1 MPTADPT
8 TLLIQWRSG
17 DRAALDALFPVVYE
31 DLRRRAHGILRH
43 ESPGHTLS
51 TTALVHESYLK
62 LIDGDRLP
70 VQDRAHFL
78 AVAARAMR
86 QVLVSYARRHQAAKR
101 GGGILPVELDEG
113 ALSRADAGA
122 DRMLELDRALE
133 KLAGVD
139 ERLARTVEM
148 RFFGGMT
155 VEEIAQAQDRASST
169 VKLDWQKAKGW
180 LAGELE

>member
-8 TLLIQWRSG
+8 TLLMQWRNG
-17 DRAALDALFPVVYE
+17 DRAALDALFPVIYE
-31 DLRRRAHGILRH
+31 DLRRRARGILRH

-70 VQDRAHFL
+70 VHDRAHFL

-86 QVLVSYARRHQAAKR
+86 QVLISYARRHQAAKR
-101 GGGILPVELDEG
+101 GGGMIPLELEES
-113 ALSRADAGA
+113 ATSRADDGA

-133 KLAGVD
+133 KLAAED
-139 ERLARTVEM
+139 DRLARTVEM

-155 VEEIAQAQDRASST
+155 VEEIAQAQDRAPST
-169 VKLDWQKAKGW
+169 VKLDWQKARAW
-180 LAGELE
+180 LAGELG